1 MNAHDVYVV
10 SPYLAMAGAATLVII
25 FDLVLGRRIHG
36 LLPYLAFLM
45 LAGPFVLSLVQ
56 FYDLGL
62 SANLV
67 RNGDGGNEASILLGS
82 LSVDRFALFFNFLIT
97 GAVAL
102 VVLAST
108 DYVRLLPRF
117 QGEYFGLLL
126 FSATGMMLL
135 AAATELITIYVAL
148 ELTTLPLAAL
158 GAFLMNGR
166 SSEAGIKFLIIGAI
180 SSALLLYGM
189 ALVFG
194 FTGSTQLAEISAAV
208 AQAGGGVAFGNYA
221 LLVGLVLL
229 VAGFGFKISAAP
241 FQMWVPDVYEGAP
254 TPVVAFLSVASKAAG
269 FAVLLRVMFTGFFD
283 VSLDWGV
290 LLAAL
295 AAASMTIG
303 NLVAITQSNIRR
315 LFGYSTIAH
324 AGYLLVGVA
333 AGVQAAKS
341 GLEAPVFA
349 AIGPDSVLFY
359 LGAYTA
365 ANLTAFFAIA
375 AISERVGSDRISD
388 YSGLITRSP
397 GARHHPGAG
406 ADCADRCASD
416 RDIHREAVCV
426 HRRRRQ
432 RAGVAGHRG
441 RGEQRGIGLLLRA
454 NHTGDVPAAGSG
466 DARFEAE
473 PEPHAVGGDGCGR
486 CGAGVH
492 GGRARV
498 RDGGGGR
505 RGAGAGSVIAHGPWD
520 TSKACY
526 YRAAT
531 DGSIDVPKRTESVGR
546 PGTHPGG

>member
-1 MNAHDVYVV
+1 MNAHDLYVV
-10 SPYLAMAGAATLVII
+10 SPYLAMAGAGLLVII
-25 FDLVLGRRIHG
+25 FDLLLPRRIHG
-36 LLPYLAFLM
+36 LLPYLAL
-45 LAGPFVLSLVQ
+45 LTLTGPFVLSLAQ

-62 SANLV
+62 AANLV
-67 RNGDGGNEASILLGS
+67 RDGEGAGEASILLGS
-82 LSVDRFALFFNFLIT
+82 LSVDRFALFFNFLVT
-97 GAVAL
+97 GAAAL

-108 DYVRLLPRF
+108 EYVKLMPRF

-158 GAFLMNGR
+158 GAFLMSGR

-194 FTGSTQLAEISAAV
+194 FTGSTQLADISEAV
-208 AQAGGGVAFGNYA
+208 QMGGNGVAFGNYA
-221 LLVGLVLL
+221 LMIGLVLL

-283 VSLDWGV
+283 ASLDWAV
-290 LLAAL
+290 LMAAL

-303 NLVAITQSNIRR
+303 NLVAMTQSNIRR

-333 AGVQAAKS
+333 AGVQAGQS
-341 GLEAPVFA
+341 GLDVPVFA
-349 AIGPDSVLFY
+349 AIGLDSVLFY

-375 AISERVGSDRISD
+375 AISERVGSDRIND
-388 YSGLITRSP
+388 YAGLVTRSP
-397 GARHHPGAG
+397 ALAVILALALIALIGVPPTGIFIAKLYVFTAAVDSGLAWLAIVGVVNSAVSAYYYVRIIRLMFLQQPPAVPDSRASRNPAPWAAMGVAAAVLVFMGVAPGFVMTAAG
-406 ADCADRCASD
+406 A
-416 RDIHREAVCV
+416 AV
-426 HRRRRQ
+426 
-432 RAGVAGHRG
+432 RALGV
-441 RGEQRGIGLLLRA
+441 
-454 NHTGDVPAAGSG
+454 
-466 DARFEAE
+466 
-473 PEPHAVGGDGCGR
+473 
-486 CGAGVH
+486 
-492 GGRARV
+492 
-498 RDGGGGR
+498 
-505 RGAGAGSVIAHGPWD
+505 
-520 TSKACY
+520 
-526 YRAAT
+526 
-531 DGSIDVPKRTESVGR
+531 
-546 PGTHPGG
+546 

>member
-1 MNAHDVYVV
+1 MNAHDLYVV
-10 SPYLAMAGAATLVII
+10 SPYLAMAGAATLIII
-25 FDLVLGRRIHG
+25 FDLILGRRIHG
-36 LLPYLAFLM
+36 LLPYLAFLLM
-45 LAGPFVLSLVQ
+45 AGPFILSLVQ

-62 SANLV
+62 GANLV
-67 RNGDGGNEASILLGS
+67 RGGEDGNEASILLGS
-82 LSVDRFALFFNFLIT
+82 LAVDRFALFFNFLVT
-97 GAVAL
+97 GAVGL
-102 VVLAST
+102 VVLASA

-158 GAFLMNGR
+158 GAFMMSGR

-194 FTGSTQLAEISAAV
+194 FTGSTQLAEISSAV
-208 AQAGGGVAFGNYA
+208 QRAGGDVAFGNYA
-221 LLVGLVLL
+221 LLIGLVLL

-283 VSLDWGV
+283 VSLDWGL
-290 LLAAL
+290 LLAVL

-303 NLVAITQSNIRR
+303 NVVAIAQSNIRR

-333 AGVQAAKS
+333 AGVQGAGS
-341 GLEAPVFA
+341 GLDAPVFA

-388 YSGLITRSP
+388 YAGVFTRSP
-397 GARHHPGAG
+397 ALAIILALALIALIGVPPTGIFIAKLYVFTAAVDSGLAWLAILGVVNSAVSAYYYVRIIRIMFLQQAPAAPDSRPGRNPAPW
-406 ADCADRCASD
+406 AAM
-416 RDIHREAVCV
+416 
-426 HRRRRQ
+426 
-432 RAGVAGHRG
+432 GVA
-441 RGEQRGIGLLLRA
+441 
-454 NHTGDVPAAGSG
+454 AAVLV
-466 DARFEAE
+466 FM
-473 PEPHAVGGDGCGR
+473 
-486 CGAGVH
+486 GVAP
-492 GGRARV
+492 GFV
-498 RDGGGGR
+498 ME
-505 RGAGAGSVIAHGPWD
+505 
-520 TSKACY
+520 
-526 YRAAT
+526 AAT
-531 DGSIDVPKRTESVGR
+531 AAVQALGV
-546 PGTHPGG
+546 

>member
-1 MNAHDVYVV
+1 MNAHDLYVV

-25 FDLVLGRRIHG
+25 FDLVLGRRVHG

-56 FYDLGL
+56 FYDLGV

-67 RNGDGGNEASILLGS
+67 RNGEGTSEASILLGS
-82 LSVDRFALFFNFLIT
+82 LAVDRFALFFNFLVT

-158 GAFLMNGR
+158 GAFLMSSR

-194 FTGSTQLAEISAAV
+194 FTGSTQLSDISDAV
-208 AQAGGGVAFGNYA
+208 GRAGGGVAFGNYA

-283 VSLDWGV
+283 VSLDWGI

-333 AGVQAAKS
+333 AGVQAAKG

-349 AIGPDSVLFY
+349 SIGPDSVLFY

-388 YSGLITRSP
+388 YSGLVTRSP
-397 GARHHPGAG
+397 ALAIILALALIALIGVPPTGIFIAKLYVFTAAVDSGLAWLAIVGVVNSAVSAYYYVRIIRVMFLQQAPATPDSRPSRNPTPWAAMGVAAAVVVFMGVAPGFVMEAAG
-406 ADCADRCASD
+406 A
-416 RDIHREAVCV
+416 AV
-426 HRRRRQ
+426 
-432 RAGVAGHRG
+432 RALGV
-441 RGEQRGIGLLLRA
+441 
-454 NHTGDVPAAGSG
+454 
-466 DARFEAE
+466 
-473 PEPHAVGGDGCGR
+473 
-486 CGAGVH
+486 
-492 GGRARV
+492 
-498 RDGGGGR
+498 
-505 RGAGAGSVIAHGPWD
+505 
-520 TSKACY
+520 
-526 YRAAT
+526 
-531 DGSIDVPKRTESVGR
+531 
-546 PGTHPGG
+546 